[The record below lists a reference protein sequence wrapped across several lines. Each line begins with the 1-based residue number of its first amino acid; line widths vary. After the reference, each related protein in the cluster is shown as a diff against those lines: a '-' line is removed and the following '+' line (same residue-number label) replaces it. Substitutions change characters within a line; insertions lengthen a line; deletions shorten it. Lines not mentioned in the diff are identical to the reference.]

1 MKLHNTTIALTIT
14 LLLLLSCNKADDISG
29 EQLPGNSPIM
39 LSAEATSTFTRT
51 YIPTGMCEEFKVNA
65 VAEIGGTQKLVM
77 GGYKVKYVTGSWTY
91 VTDTQELMYWDSKAD
106 RYLFTAG
113 APIAPVKAISAN
125 AMTLRLVNNQTGS
138 VMAGEPL
145 IIEKGTPEFGKIV
158 NLRFGYA
165 HCRVC
170 VAFVKNAESE
180 VAITDIKLTPSA
192 AITTEAD
199 LTYTYDWSTSTP
211 TATTQ
216 LTNKK
221 TSSDSFSFSN
231 VTIAAGTGD
240 AVLSKTRYYCVPD
253 ATNTSGWTVSL
264 TCDGE
269 QKSGV
274 FVNEYEWESGKNYIY
289 IFSLEE
295 KTPKLIYVLSGDM
308 DYFDCNDIVPGGEFS
323 SSDMTE

>member
-29 EQLPGNSPIM
+29 ELLPGNSPIM
-39 LSAEATSTFTRT
+39 LSAEATTPFTRT

-65 VAEIGGTQKLVM
+65 VAEIGGTPKTVM

-91 VTDTQELMYWDSKAD
+91 VTDTQELMYWDNKAD

-113 APIAPVKAISAN
+113 APIAPVKEISAN
-125 AMTLRLVNNQTGS
+125 EMKLHLANNQTAS
-138 VMAGEPL
+138 VMAGEPI

-180 VAITDIKLTPSA
+180 VAITDIKLTPDA
-192 AITTEAD
+192 AITKEAD
-199 LTYTYDWSTSTP
+199 LTYSYDWSTSKP
-211 TATTQ
+211 TVTTQ
-216 LTNKK
+216 LTDKT
-221 TSSDSFSFSN
+221 TSSDSFSFSD
-231 VTIAAGTGD
+231 VTIAAGTSD
-240 AVLSKTRYYCVPD
+240 AVLSETRYYCVPD

-269 QKSGV
+269 QKSGA
-274 FVNEYEWESGKNYIY
+274 FVNEYQWESGKNYIY
-289 IFSLEE
+289 IFSLDE
-295 KTPKLIYVLSGDM
+295 KTPKLIYVLSREM

-323 SSDMTE
+323 GSNMTE

>member
-51 YIPTGMCEEFKVNA
+51 YIPTGMCDEFKVNA
-65 VAEIGGTQKLVM
+65 VAEIGGTPKTVM
-77 GGYKVKYVTGSWTY
+77 GGYEVKYVTGSWTY
-91 VTDTQELMYWDSKAD
+91 VTDTQELMYWDNKAD

-113 APIAPVKAISAN
+113 APIAPVKEISAN
-125 AMTLRLVNNQTGS
+125 KMKLHLANNQTAS

-170 VAFVKNAESE
+170 VAFVKNAESD
-180 VAITDIKLTPSA
+180 VVITDIKLTPDA

-199 LTYTYDWSTSTP
+199 LTYTYDWSTSKP
-211 TATTQ
+211 TVTTQ
-216 LTNKK
+216 LTDK
-221 TSSDSFSFSN
+221 TKSSDSFSFSD
-231 VTIAAGTGD
+231 VTIAEGTGD
-240 AVLSKTRYYCVPD
+240 AVLSETRYYCVPD

-269 QKSGV
+269 QKSGT
-274 FVNEYEWESGKNYIY
+274 FVNEYQWESGKNYIY
-289 IFSLEE
+289 IFSLDE
-295 KTPKLIYVLSGDM
+295 KKPKLIYVVSGEM

-323 SSDMTE
+323 GSNMTE